1 MRFENGTAIPTS
13 YQDRNYDGSENYRAH
28 FEECGR
34 VRCPGCLCS
43 EIERR
48 PSFAIDKQGLLR
60 VACRCTKCPKQWQ
73 EVYRLCGCDQLPRV
87 APPLDWFRTS
97 EAEDP

>member
-13 YQDRNYDGSENYRAH
+13 EQDRNYVGSENYRLH
-28 FEECGR
+28 FEMTGQ
-34 VRCPGCLCS
+34 VRCPGCRCS

-48 PSFAIDKQGLLR
+48 ASFAIDRQGLLR
-60 VACRCTKCPKQWQ
+60 VACRCTKCTRQWH

-87 APPLDWFRTS
+87 APPLDWRRAS
-97 EAEDP
+97 EVEDE